1 MIKRDNV
8 RVCVPRYMQIGKG
21 SLNQLPEIIKIL
33 EPIKSFLIVTDKQMV
48 EFGYVKK
55 LQDILSKAGLKSNV
69 FDDTVPDPTDTVVLN
84 GINFLEKFKNEA
96 VIGFGGG
103 SPIDTAKAIAAMA
116 KHSKNIQDYKP
127 PSTFDKQG
135 LPIIA
140 IPTTAGTGSEV
151 THHAVIIDSKNNEKI
166 SCRGEGF
173 VPTCAI
179 VDYDLTLSKPRR
191 LTIDSAIDT
200 LTHGIEA
207 YISKKATLFSDRMA
221 LDTIRLV
228 TQNIYAVDKD
238 PKDLKAREGLM
249 LAATL
254 GGLAFSNASI
264 CLVHGM
270 SRPLGSNFKVP
281 HGLSNAMLLPTI
293 TEFSIDYAKSR
304 YADCSRAGNFALPD
318 DDDDIACE
326 KLIKGLYKMNKDFD
340 VPSMKKFGINEKN
353 FEEKLKNMAT
363 DAEVSGAPNLNPRVP
378 SVSEMIDLYGKAWRA
393 FSVSY
398 THLTLPTKV
407 SG

>member
-1 MIKRDNV
+1 
-8 RVCVPRYMQIGKG
+8 MQIGKG
-21 SLNQLPEIIKIL
+21 SLNQLPEIIRIIGS
-33 EPIKSFLIVTDKQMV
+33 IKSLLIVTDKQMV
-48 EFGYVKK
+48 KFGYVKK
-55 LQDILSKAGLKSNV
+55 LQELLSKEGFQTNV
-69 FDDTVPDPTDTVVLN
+69 FDETIPDPTDTVVLN
-84 GINFLEKFKNEA
+84 GIDILKKNKNDA

-103 SPIDTAKAIAAMA
+103 SPIDTAKAIAVLSQYSN
-116 KHSKNIQDYKP
+116 KIQDYKP
-127 PSTFDKQG
+127 PGTFDKKG

-151 THHAVIIDSKNNEKI
+151 THHSVIIDTTSNNQEKI

-173 VPTCAI
+173 VPIVSI
-179 VDYDLTLSKPRR
+179 VDYELTLSKPRR

-207 YISKKATLFSDRMA
+207 YVSKKATLFSDRMA

-228 TQNIYAVDKD
+228 TENIYKVDKD
-238 PKDLKAREGLM
+238 PKDIKAREGLM

-293 TEFSIDYAKSR
+293 TEFSIDHAKEK
-304 YADCSRAGNFALPD
+304 YADCSRAGKFALPED
-318 DDDDIACE
+318 DNETACK
-326 KLIKGLYKMNKDFD
+326 KLIKGLYKINKDFE
-340 VPSMKKFGINEKN
+340 VPSMELFGIKQKN
-353 FEEKLKNMAT
+353 FEAELENMAS
-363 DAEVSGAPNLNPRVP
+363 DAEISGAPGLNPRVP
-378 SVSEMIDLYGKAWRA
+378 TVNEMVDLYGKAWRA
-393 FSVSY
+393 F
-398 THLTLPTKV
+398 
-407 SG
+407 

>member
-1 MIKRDNV
+1 MLKRDNV
-8 RVCVPRYMQIGKG
+8 RVCVPRYLQIGKG
-21 SLNQLPEIIKIL
+21 SLNELPEIVKIL

-55 LQDILSKAGLKSNV
+55 LQEILSKAGLKSNV
-69 FDDTVPDPTDTVVLN
+69 FDDTVPDPTDTVVLS
-84 GINFLEKFKNEA
+84 GISFLEKYKNEA

-116 KHSKNIQDYKP
+116 KNSKNIQDYKP
-127 PSTFDKQG
+127 PSTFDKKG

-151 THHAVIIDSKNNEKI
+151 THHAVIVDSKNYEKI

-207 YISKKATLFSDRMA
+207 YVSKKATLFSDRMA

-228 TQNIYAVDKD
+228 TQNIYAVDKN

-293 TEFSIDYAKSR
+293 TEFSIDHAKSR
-304 YADCSRAGNFALPD
+304 YAECSRAGNFALTND
-318 DDDDIACE
+318 NDDIACE
-326 KLIKGLYKMNKDFD
+326 KLIKGLYKINSDFD
-340 VPSMKKFGINEKN
+340 VPSMKTFGINEKN
-353 FEEKLKNMAT
+353 FEEKLENMAT
-363 DAEVSGAPNLNPRVP
+363 DAEISGAPNLNPRVP
-378 SVSEMIDLYGKAWRA
+378 SVKEMIDLYGQAWRA
-393 FSVSY
+393 F
-398 THLTLPTKV
+398 
-407 SG
+407 

>member
-8 RVCVPRYMQIGKG
+8 RICVPRYMQIGKG
-21 SLNQLPEIIKIL
+21 SLNQLPEIIKTL

-48 EFGYVKK
+48 EFGYVKR
-55 LQDILSKAGLKSNV
+55 LQDILSKAGLKSNI
-69 FDDTVPDPTDTVVLN
+69 FDETVPDPTDTVVLN
-84 GINFLEKFKNEA
+84 GINFLEKFENEA

-293 TEFSIDYAKSR
+293 TEFSINYAKSR
-304 YADCSRAGNFALPD
+304 YADCSRAGNFASTD
-318 DDDDIACE
+318 DEDDIACE

-378 SVSEMIDLYGKAWRA
+378 SVNEMIDLYGKAWGA
-393 FSVSY
+393 F
-398 THLTLPTKV
+398 
-407 SG
+407 

>member
-8 RVCVPRYMQIGKG
+8 RICVPRYMQIGKG
-21 SLNQLPEIIKIL
+21 SLNQLPEIIKTL
-33 EPIKSFLIVTDKQMV
+33 DSIKSFLIVTDKQMV

-55 LQDILSKAGLKSNV
+55 LQDILSKAGLKSDV

-84 GINFLEKFKNEA
+84 GINFLEKFNNEA

-293 TEFSIDYAKSR
+293 TEFSIDHAKSR
-304 YADCSRAGNFALPD
+304 YADCSRAGNFASPND
-318 DDDDIACE
+318 DDDSACE

-340 VPSMKKFGINEKN
+340 VPSMEKFGINEKN
-353 FEEKLKNMAT
+353 FEEKLENMAT

-378 SVSEMIDLYGKAWRA
+378 SVKEMIDLYGQAWRA
-393 FSVSY
+393 F
-398 THLTLPTKV
+398 
-407 SG
+407 

>member
-1 MIKRDNV
+1 M
-8 RVCVPRYMQIGKG
+8 PRYMQIGKG
-21 SLNQLPEIIKIL
+21 SLNQLPEILGIIGS
-33 EPIKSFLIVTDKQMV
+33 IKSLLIVTDKQMV
-48 EFGYVKK
+48 KFGYVKK
-55 LQDILSKAGLKSNV
+55 LQEILSTAGLKSNV
-69 FDDTVPDPTDTVVLN
+69 FDDTIPDPTDTVVLN
-84 GINFLEKFKNEA
+84 GVDTLKKNKNDA

-103 SPIDTAKAIAAMA
+103 SPIDTAKAIAVLSQY
-116 KHSKNIQDYKP
+116 SKNIQDYKP
-127 PSTFDKQG
+127 PSTFDKRG

-151 THHAVIIDSKNNEKI
+151 THHSVIIDTKSNNFEKI

-173 VPTCAI
+173 VPI
-179 VDYDLTLSKPRR
+179 VSIIDYELTLSKPRR

-207 YISKKATLFSDRMA
+207 YVSKKATLFSDRMA

-228 TQNIYAVDKD
+228 QENIYTVDKD
-238 PKDLKAREGLM
+238 PKNMKAREGLM

-293 TEFSIDYAKSR
+293 TEFSIDHAKNR
-304 YADCSRAGNFALPD
+304 YADCSRAGNFATPED
-318 DDDDIACE
+318 NDDIACE
-326 KLIKGLYKMNKDFD
+326 KLIKGLYKINYDFD
-340 VPSMKKFGINEKN
+340 VPSMKEFGINEKN
-353 FEEKLKNMAT
+353 FEEELKNMAT

-378 SVSEMIDLYGKAWRA
+378 SVSEMVDLYGKAWRA
-393 FSVSY
+393 F
-398 THLTLPTKV
+398 
-407 SG
+407 

>member
-8 RVCVPRYMQIGKG
+8 RICVPRYMQIGKG
-21 SLNQLPEIIKIL
+21 SLNQLPEIIKTL
-33 EPIKSFLIVTDKQMV
+33 DSVKSFLIVTDKQMV

-55 LQDILSKAGLKSNV
+55 LQDILTRAGLKSNV
-69 FDDTVPDPTDTVVLN
+69 FDDTVPDPTDKVVLN
-84 GINFLEKFKNEA
+84 GINHLEKFKSEA

-116 KHSKNIQDYKP
+116 KYSKNVQDYKP

-179 VDYDLTLSKPRR
+179 VDYNLTLSKPRR

-304 YADCSRAGNFALPD
+304 YADCSKAGNFAQLND
-318 DDDDIACE
+318 DDDTACE
-326 KLIKGLYKMNKDFD
+326 KLVKGLYKMNKDFD
-340 VPSMKKFGINEKN
+340 VPSMKKFGIDEKN

-378 SVSEMIDLYGKAWRA
+378 TVNEMVDLYGKAWRA
-393 FSVSY
+393 F
-398 THLTLPTKV
+398 
-407 SG
+407 

>member
-8 RVCVPRYMQIGKG
+8 RVCVPRYLQIGKG
-21 SLNQLPEIIKIL
+21 SLSQLPEILKI
-33 EPIKSFLIVTDKQMV
+33 IGSVKSPLIVTDKQMV
-48 EFGYVKK
+48 KFGYVKK
-55 LQDILSKAGLKSNV
+55 LQEILLNAGLESNV
-69 FDDTVPDPTDTVVLN
+69 FDDTIPDPTDTVVLN
-84 GINFLEKFKNEA
+84 GIEILKKNKNDA

-103 SPIDTAKAIAAMA
+103 SPIDTAKAIAVLSQY
-116 KHSKNIQDYKP
+116 SKNIQDYKP
-127 PSTFDKQG
+127 PSTFDKKG

-151 THHAVIIDSKNNEKI
+151 THHSVIIDTKSNNFEKI

-173 VPTCAI
+173 VPIVSI
-179 VDYDLTLSKPRR
+179 VDYELTLSKPRR

-207 YISKKATLFSDRMA
+207 YVSKKATMFSDRMA

-228 TQNIYAVDKD
+228 QENIYAVDKD

-293 TEFSIDYAKSR
+293 TEFSIDHAKSR
-304 YADCSRAGNFALPD
+304 YADCSRAGNFALPNDED
-318 DDDDIACE
+318 DVACE
-326 KLIKGLYKMNKDFD
+326 KLIKGLYKINNDFD
-340 VPSMKKFGINEKN
+340 VPSMKKFGIDEKN
-353 FEEKLKNMAT
+353 FEEELENMAT

-378 SVSEMIDLYGKAWRA
+378 TVNEMVDLYGKAWRA
-393 FSVSY
+393 F
-398 THLTLPTKV
+398 
-407 SG
+407 

>member
-8 RVCVPRYMQIGKG
+8 RICVPRYMQIGKG
-21 SLNQLPEIIKIL
+21 SLNQLPEIIKTL

-48 EFGYVKK
+48 EFGYVKR
-55 LQDILSKAGLKSNV
+55 LQDILSKAGLKSNI
-69 FDDTVPDPTDTVVLN
+69 FDETVPDPTDTVVLN
-84 GINFLEKFKNEA
+84 GINFLEKFENEA

-304 YADCSRAGNFALPD
+304 YADCSRAGNFASPD
-318 DDDDIACE
+318 DNDDIACE
-326 KLIKGLYKMNKDFD
+326 KLIKGLYKMNKDFE

-378 SVSEMIDLYGKAWRA
+378 SVNEMIDLYGKAWGA
-393 FSVSY
+393 F
-398 THLTLPTKV
+398 
-407 SG
+407 

>member
-21 SLNQLPEIIKIL
+21 SLSQLPEILNIIGSV
-33 EPIKSFLIVTDKQMV
+33 KSPLIVTDKQMV
-48 EFGYVKK
+48 KFGYVKK
-55 LQDILSKAGLKSNV
+55 LQEILLKAGIKSSV
-69 FDDTVPDPTDTVVLN
+69 FDDTIPDPTDSVVLN
-84 GINFLEKFKNEA
+84 GIDILKKNKNDA

-103 SPIDTAKAIAAMA
+103 SPIDTAKAIAVLSQF
-116 KHSKNIQDYKP
+116 SKNIQDYKP
-127 PSTFDKQG
+127 PSTFDKKG

-151 THHAVIIDSKNNEKI
+151 THHAVIIDTKSNNFEKI

-173 VPTCAI
+173 VPIVSI
-179 VDYDLTLSKPRR
+179 VDYELTLSKPRR

-207 YISKKATLFSDRMA
+207 YVSKKATMFSDRMA

-228 TQNIYAVDKD
+228 KENIYSVDKN

-293 TEFSIDYAKSR
+293 TEFSVDHAKSR

-318 DDDDIACE
+318 DDDNTACE
-326 KLIKGLYKMNKDFD
+326 KLIKGLYKLNNDFD
-340 VPSMKKFGINEKN
+340 VPSMKTFGIDEKN
-353 FEEKLKNMAT
+353 FEDQLENMAT
-363 DAEVSGAPNLNPRVP
+363 DAEISGAPGLNPRVP
-378 SVSEMIDLYGKAWRA
+378 SIKEMINLYGEAWRA
-393 FSVSY
+393 F
-398 THLTLPTKV
+398 
-407 SG
+407 

>member
-1 MIKRDNV
+1 
-8 RVCVPRYMQIGKG
+8 MQIGKG
-21 SLNQLPEIIKIL
+21 SLSQLPEILNIIGSV
-33 EPIKSFLIVTDKQMV
+33 KSPLIVTDKQMV
-48 EFGYVKK
+48 KFGYVKK
-55 LQDILSKAGLKSNV
+55 LQEILLKAGFKSSV
-69 FDDTVPDPTDTVVLN
+69 FDDTIPDPTDTVVLN
-84 GINFLEKFKNEA
+84 GIDILKKNKNDA

-103 SPIDTAKAIAAMA
+103 SPIDTAKAIAVLSQY
-116 KHSKNIQDYKP
+116 SKNIQDYKP
-127 PSTFDKQG
+127 PSTFDKKG

-151 THHAVIIDSKNNEKI
+151 THHSVIIDTKSNNFEKI

-173 VPTCAI
+173 VPIVSI
-179 VDYDLTLSKPRR
+179 VDYELTLSKPRR

-207 YISKKATLFSDRMA
+207 YVSKKATMFSDRMA

-228 TQNIYAVDKD
+228 QENIYAVDKD

-293 TEFSIDYAKSR
+293 TEFSIDHAKSR

-318 DDDDIACE
+318 DEDDIACE
-326 KLIKGLYKMNKDFD
+326 KLIKGLYKINNDFD
-340 VPSMKKFGINEKN
+340 VPSMKTFGIDEKN
-353 FEEKLKNMAT
+353 FEEELENMAT

-378 SVSEMIDLYGKAWRA
+378 TVNEMVDLYGKAWRA
-393 FSVSY
+393 F
-398 THLTLPTKV
+398 
-407 SG
+407 

>member
-1 MIKRDNV
+1 M
-8 RVCVPRYMQIGKG
+8 PRYMQIGKG
-21 SLNQLPEIIKIL
+21 SLNQLPEILSIIGSV
-33 EPIKSFLIVTDKQMV
+33 KSLLIVTDKQMV
-48 EFGYVKK
+48 KFGYVKK
-55 LQDILSKAGLKSNV
+55 LQEILSKAGLKSNV
-69 FDDTVPDPTDTVVLN
+69 FDDTIPDPTDTVVLN
-84 GINFLEKFKNEA
+84 GVDILKKNKNDA

-103 SPIDTAKAIAAMA
+103 SPIDTAKAIAVLSQY
-116 KHSKNIQDYKP
+116 SKNIQDYKP
-127 PSTFDKQG
+127 PSTFDKKG

-151 THHAVIIDSKNNEKI
+151 THHSVIIDTKSNNFEKI

-173 VPTCAI
+173 VPI
-179 VDYDLTLSKPRR
+179 ISIIDYELTLSKPRR

-207 YISKKATLFSDRMA
+207 YVSKKATLFSDRMA

-228 TQNIYAVDKD
+228 QENIYAVDKD
-238 PKDLKAREGLM
+238 PKNLKAREGLM

-293 TEFSIDYAKSR
+293 TEFSIDHAKNR
-304 YADCSRAGNFALPD
+304 YADCSRAGNFAAPED
-318 DDDDIACE
+318 NDDIACE
-326 KLIKGLYKMNKDFD
+326 KLIKGLYKINNDFD
-340 VPSMKKFGINEKN
+340 VPSMKEFGINEKN
-353 FEEKLKNMAT
+353 FEEELENMAT

-378 SVSEMIDLYGKAWRA
+378 SVGEMVDLYGKAWRA
-393 FSVSY
+393 F
-398 THLTLPTKV
+398 
-407 SG
+407 

>member
-1 MIKRDNV
+1 MLARENV

-21 SLNQLPEIIKIL
+21 SITQLPEIINIL
-33 EPIKSFLIVTDKQMV
+33 GSIKSLLIVTDTQMV
-48 EFGYVKK
+48 KFGYVKK
-55 LQDILSKAGLKSNV
+55 LQEILLEAGLKSNV

-84 GINFLEKFKNEA
+84 GIKVLEKYQNDA

-103 SPIDTAKAIAAMA
+103 SPIDTAKAIAVLS
-116 KHSKNIQDYKP
+116 KYSKNIQDYKP
-127 PSTFDKQG
+127 PGTFDKRG

-151 THHAVIIDSKNNEKI
+151 THHAVIIDTKSNNFEKI

-173 VPTCAI
+173 VPMVSI
-179 VDYDLTLSKPRR
+179 IDYELTLSKPRR

-207 YISKKATLFSDRMA
+207 YVSKKATLFSDRMA

-228 TQNIYAVDKD
+228 TENIYAVDKN

-293 TEFSIDYAKSR
+293 TEFSIDHAKSR
-304 YADCSRAGNFALPD
+304 YADCSRAGKFSLPEDSD
-318 DDDDIACE
+318 DVACK
-326 KLIKGLYKMNKDFD
+326 KLIKGLYRINKDFD
-340 VPSMKKFGINEKN
+340 VPSMEKYGINKKN
-353 FEEKLKNMAT
+353 FEEELKNMAT
-363 DAEVSGAPNLNPRVP
+363 DAHVSGAPNLNPRVP
-378 SVSEMIDLYGKAWRA
+378 SVNEMVDLYGQAWRA
-393 FSVSY
+393 F
-398 THLTLPTKV
+398 
-407 SG
+407 

>member
-21 SLNQLPEIIKIL
+21 SLSQLPEILNIIGSVKF
-33 EPIKSFLIVTDKQMV
+33 PLIVTDKQMV
-48 EFGYVKK
+48 KLGYVKK
-55 LQDILSKAGLKSNV
+55 LQQILLKAGIKSSV
-69 FDDTVPDPTDTVVLN
+69 FDDTIPDPTDTVVLN
-84 GINFLEKFKNEA
+84 GIDILKKNKNDA

-103 SPIDTAKAIAAMA
+103 SPIDTAKAIAVLSQY
-116 KHSKNIQDYKP
+116 SKNIQDYKP
-127 PSTFDKQG
+127 PSTFDKKG

-151 THHAVIIDSKNNEKI
+151 THHSVIIDTKSNNFEKI

-173 VPTCAI
+173 VPIVSI
-179 VDYDLTLSKPRR
+179 VDYELTLSKPRR

-207 YISKKATLFSDRMA
+207 YVSKKATMFSDRMA

-228 TQNIYAVDKD
+228 QENIYAVDKD

-293 TEFSIDYAKSR
+293 TEFSIDHAKSR
-304 YADCSRAGNFALPD
+304 YADCSRVGNFALPD
-318 DDDDIACE
+318 DEDDIACE
-326 KLIKGLYKMNKDFD
+326 KLIKGLYKINNDFD
-340 VPSMKKFGINEKN
+340 VPSMKTFGIDEKN
-353 FEEKLKNMAT
+353 FEEELENMAT

-378 SVSEMIDLYGKAWRA
+378 TVNEMVDLYGKAWRA
-393 FSVSY
+393 F
-398 THLTLPTKV
+398 
-407 SG
+407 

>member
-1 MIKRDNV
+1 MNKRDNV

-21 SLNQLPEIIKIL
+21 SLNELPEIIKIL

-55 LQDILSKAGLKSNV
+55 LQDILNKAGLKSNV

-84 GINFLEKFKNEA
+84 GITFLEKFKNEA

-127 PSTFDKQG
+127 PSTFDKHG

-228 TQNIYAVDKD
+228 TQNIYAVDKN

-353 FEEKLKNMAT
+353 FEGKLKNMAT

-378 SVSEMIDLYGKAWRA
+378 SVNEMIDLYGKAWGA
-393 FSVSY
+393 F
-398 THLTLPTKV
+398 
-407 SG
+407 

>member
-1 MIKRDNV
+1 
-8 RVCVPRYMQIGKG
+8 MQIGKG
-21 SLNQLPEIIKIL
+21 SLNQLPEIIKTL
-33 EPIKSFLIVTDKQMV
+33 NSVKSFLIVTDKQMV

-55 LQDILSKAGLKSNV
+55 LQNILTKAGLKSNV
-69 FDDTVPDPTDTVVLN
+69 FDDTVPDPTDKVVLN
-84 GINFLEKFKNEA
+84 GINHLEKFKSEA

-116 KHSKNIQDYKP
+116 KYSKNVQDYKP

-228 TQNIYAVDKD
+228 RQNIYAVDKD

-304 YADCSRAGNFALPD
+304 YADCSKAGNFAQLND
-318 DDDDIACE
+318 DDDTACE
-326 KLIKGLYKMNKDFD
+326 KLVKGLYKMNKDFD
-340 VPSMKKFGINEKN
+340 VPSMRNFGIDEKN

-378 SVSEMIDLYGKAWRA
+378 TVNEMVDLYGKAWRA
-393 FSVSY
+393 F
-398 THLTLPTKV
+398 
-407 SG
+407 

>member
-8 RVCVPRYMQIGKG
+8 RICVPRYMQIGKG
-21 SLNQLPEIIKIL
+21 SLNQLPEIIKTL
-33 EPIKSFLIVTDKQMV
+33 DPIQSFLIVTDKQMV

-55 LQDILSKAGLKSNV
+55 LQDILNKAGLKSNV

-84 GINFLEKFKNEA
+84 GINFLEKFQNEA

-116 KHSKNIQDYKP
+116 KYSKNIQDYKP
-127 PSTFDKQG
+127 PSTFNKQG
-135 LPIIA
+135 LPVIA

-304 YADCSRAGNFALPD
+304 YADCSRAGDFALPED
-318 DDDDIACE
+318 DDETACK

-340 VPSMKKFGINEKN
+340 VPSIKKFGIDEKN

-378 SVSEMIDLYGKAWRA
+378 SVNEMIDLYGKAWGA
-393 FSVSY
+393 F
-398 THLTLPTKV
+398 
-407 SG
+407 

>member
-1 MIKRDNV
+1 
-8 RVCVPRYMQIGKG
+8 MQIGKG
-21 SLNQLPEIIKIL
+21 SLNQLPEILSIIGSV
-33 EPIKSFLIVTDKQMV
+33 KSLLIVTDKQMV
-48 EFGYVKK
+48 KFGYVKK
-55 LQDILSKAGLKSNV
+55 LQEILSKAGLKSNV
-69 FDDTVPDPTDTVVLN
+69 FDDTIPDPTDTVVLN
-84 GINFLEKFKNEA
+84 GVDILKKNKNDA

-103 SPIDTAKAIAAMA
+103 SPIDTAKAIAVLSQY
-116 KHSKNIQDYKP
+116 SKNIQDYKP
-127 PSTFDKQG
+127 PSTFDKKG

-151 THHAVIIDSKNNEKI
+151 THHSVIIDTKSNNFEKI

-173 VPTCAI
+173 VPI
-179 VDYDLTLSKPRR
+179 VSIIDYELTLSKPRR

-207 YISKKATLFSDRMA
+207 YVSKKATLFSDRMA

-228 TQNIYAVDKD
+228 QENIYAVDKD
-238 PKDLKAREGLM
+238 PKNLKAREGLM

-270 SRPLGSNFKVP
+270 SRPLGRNFKVP

-293 TEFSIDYAKSR
+293 TEFSIDHAKDR
-304 YADCSRAGNFALPD
+304 YADCSRAGNFAALED
-318 DDDDIACE
+318 NDDIACE
-326 KLIKGLYKMNKDFD
+326 KLIKGLYKINNDFD
-340 VPSMKKFGINEKN
+340 VPSMKEFGINEKN
-353 FEEKLKNMAT
+353 FEEELENMAT

-378 SVSEMIDLYGKAWRA
+378 SVNEMVDLYGKAWRA
-393 FSVSY
+393 F
-398 THLTLPTKV
+398 
-407 SG
+407 

>member
-1 MIKRDNV
+1 LIKRDNV

-21 SLNQLPEIIKIL
+21 SLNQLPEIL
-33 EPIKSFLIVTDKQMV
+33 NTLGSIKSLLIVTDKQMV
-48 EFGYVKK
+48 QFGYVKK
-55 LQDILSKAGLKSNV
+55 LQEILTKSGLKSNV
-69 FDDTVPDPTDTVVLN
+69 FDDTIPDPTDTVVLN
-84 GINFLEKFKNEA
+84 GIDTLLKNKNDA

-103 SPIDTAKAIAAMA
+103 SPIDTAKAIAVLSQY
-116 KHSKNIQDYKP
+116 SKNIQDYKP
-127 PSTFDKQG
+127 PSTFDKKG

-151 THHAVIIDSKNNEKI
+151 THHSVIIDTKSNNHEKI

-173 VPTCAI
+173 VPIVSI
-179 VDYDLTLSKPRR
+179 VDYELTLSKPRR
-191 LTIDSAIDT
+191 LTIDSALDT

-207 YISKKATLFSDRMA
+207 YVSKKATLFSDRMA

-228 TQNIYAVDKD
+228 QENIYTVDKN
-238 PKDLKAREGLM
+238 PKNLKAREGLM

-293 TEFSIDYAKSR
+293 TEYSIDHAKNR
-304 YADCSRAGNFALPD
+304 YADCSRVGNFALPED
-318 DDDDIACE
+318 DDETACK
-326 KLIKGLYKMNKDFD
+326 KLINGLYKLNKDFE
-340 VPSMKKFGINEKN
+340 VPSMKVFGINQKN
-353 FEEKLKNMAT
+353 FEEELENMAT
-363 DAEVSGAPNLNPRVP
+363 DAEISGAPNLNPRVP
-378 SVSEMIDLYGKAWRA
+378 SVNEMVDLYGKAWRA
-393 FSVSY
+393 F
-398 THLTLPTKV
+398 
-407 SG
+407 

>member
-21 SLNQLPEIIKIL
+21 SLSQLPEILNIIGSVKF
-33 EPIKSFLIVTDKQMV
+33 PLIVTDKQMLK
-48 EFGYVKK
+48 FGYVKK
-55 LQDILSKAGLKSNV
+55 LQEILLKAGIKSSV
-69 FDDTVPDPTDTVVLN
+69 FDDTIPDPTDTVVLK
-84 GINFLEKFKNEA
+84 GIDILKKNKNDA

-103 SPIDTAKAIAAMA
+103 SPIDTAKAIAVLSQY
-116 KHSKNIQDYKP
+116 SKNIQDYKP
-127 PSTFDKQG
+127 PSTFDKKG

-151 THHAVIIDSKNNEKI
+151 THHSVIIDTKSNNFEKI

-173 VPTCAI
+173 VPIVSI
-179 VDYDLTLSKPRR
+179 VDYELTLSKPRR

-207 YISKKATLFSDRMA
+207 YVSKKATMFSDRMA

-228 TQNIYAVDKD
+228 QENIYAVDKD

-293 TEFSIDYAKSR
+293 TEFSIDHAKSR
-304 YADCSRAGNFALPD
+304 YADCSRVGNFALPD
-318 DDDDIACE
+318 DEDDIACE
-326 KLIKGLYKMNKDFD
+326 KLIKGLYKINNDFD
-340 VPSMKKFGINEKN
+340 VPSMKTFGIDEKN
-353 FEEKLKNMAT
+353 FEEELENMAT

-378 SVSEMIDLYGKAWRA
+378 TVNEMVDLYGKAWRA
-393 FSVSY
+393 F
-398 THLTLPTKV
+398 
-407 SG
+407 

>member
-21 SLNQLPEIIKIL
+21 SLSQLPEILNIIGSVKF
-33 EPIKSFLIVTDKQMV
+33 PLIVTDKQMLK
-48 EFGYVKK
+48 FGYVKK
-55 LQDILSKAGLKSNV
+55 LQEILLKAGIKSSV
-69 FDDTVPDPTDTVVLN
+69 FDDTIPDPTDTVVLN
-84 GINFLEKFKNEA
+84 GIDILKKNKNDA

-103 SPIDTAKAIAAMA
+103 SPIDTAKAIAVLSQY
-116 KHSKNIQDYKP
+116 SKNIQDYKP
-127 PSTFDKQG
+127 PSTFDKKG

-151 THHAVIIDSKNNEKI
+151 THHSVIIDTKSNNFEKI

-173 VPTCAI
+173 VPIVSI
-179 VDYDLTLSKPRR
+179 VDYELTLSKPRR

-207 YISKKATLFSDRMA
+207 YVSKKATMFSDRMA

-228 TQNIYAVDKD
+228 QENIYAVDKD

-293 TEFSIDYAKSR
+293 TEFSIDHAKSR
-304 YADCSRAGNFALPD
+304 YADCSRVGNFALPD
-318 DDDDIACE
+318 DEDDIACE
-326 KLIKGLYKMNKDFD
+326 KLIKGLYKINNDFD
-340 VPSMKKFGINEKN
+340 VPSMKTFGIDEKN
-353 FEEKLKNMAT
+353 FEEELENMAT

-378 SVSEMIDLYGKAWRA
+378 TVNEMVDLYGKAWRA
-393 FSVSY
+393 F
-398 THLTLPTKV
+398 
-407 SG
+407 

>member
-1 MIKRDNV
+1 
-8 RVCVPRYMQIGKG
+8 MQIGKG
-21 SLNQLPEIIKIL
+21 SLGQLPEILKI
-33 EPIKSFLIVTDKQMV
+33 IGSVKSPLIVTDKQMV
-48 EFGYVKK
+48 KFGYVKK
-55 LQDILSKAGLKSNV
+55 LQEILLKAGLKSSV
-69 FDDTVPDPTDTVVLN
+69 FDETIPDPTDTVVLN
-84 GINFLEKFKNEA
+84 GIDILKKNKNDA

-103 SPIDTAKAIAAMA
+103 SPIDTAKAVAVLSQY
-116 KHSKNIQDYKP
+116 SKNIQDYKP
-127 PSTFDKQG
+127 PSTFDKKG

-151 THHAVIIDSKNNEKI
+151 THHSVIIDTKSNNFEKI

-173 VPTCAI
+173 VPIVSI
-179 VDYDLTLSKPRR
+179 VDYELTLSKPRR

-207 YISKKATLFSDRMA
+207 YVSKKATMFSDRIA

-228 TQNIYAVDKD
+228 QENIYAVDKD
-238 PKDLKAREGLM
+238 PKDFKAREGLM

-293 TEFSIDYAKSR
+293 TEFSIDHAKRR
-304 YADCSRAGNFALPD
+304 YADCSRVGNFALPNDED
-318 DDDDIACE
+318 DVACE
-326 KLIKGLYKMNKDFD
+326 KLIKGLYKINNDFD
-340 VPSMKKFGINEKN
+340 VPSMKTFGIDEKN
-353 FEEKLKNMAT
+353 FEEELENMAT

-378 SVSEMIDLYGKAWRA
+378 TVNEMVDLYGKAWRA
-393 FSVSY
+393 F
-398 THLTLPTKV
+398 
-407 SG
+407 

>member
-1 MIKRDNV
+1 
-8 RVCVPRYMQIGKG
+8 MQIGKG
-21 SLNQLPEIIKIL
+21 SLSQLPEILNIIGSV
-33 EPIKSFLIVTDKQMV
+33 KSPLIVTDKQMV
-48 EFGYVKK
+48 KFGYVKK
-55 LQDILSKAGLKSNV
+55 LQEILLKAGFKSSV
-69 FDDTVPDPTDTVVLN
+69 FDDTIPDPTDTVVLK
-84 GINFLEKFKNEA
+84 GIDILKKNKNDA

-103 SPIDTAKAIAAMA
+103 SPIDTAKAIAVLSQY
-116 KHSKNIQDYKP
+116 SKNIQDYKP
-127 PSTFDKQG
+127 PSTFDKKG

-151 THHAVIIDSKNNEKI
+151 THHSVIIDTKSNNFEKI

-173 VPTCAI
+173 VPIVSI
-179 VDYDLTLSKPRR
+179 VDYELTLSKPRR

-207 YISKKATLFSDRMA
+207 YVSKKATMFSDRMA

-228 TQNIYAVDKD
+228 QENIYAVDKD

-293 TEFSIDYAKSR
+293 TEFSIDHAKSR

-318 DDDDIACE
+318 DKDDIACE
-326 KLIKGLYKMNKDFD
+326 KLIKGLYKINNDFD
-340 VPSMKKFGINEKN
+340 VPSMKTFGIDEKN
-353 FEEKLKNMAT
+353 FEEELENMAT

-378 SVSEMIDLYGKAWRA
+378 TVNEMVDLYGKAWRA
-393 FSVSY
+393 F
-398 THLTLPTKV
+398 
-407 SG
+407 

>member
-8 RVCVPRYMQIGKG
+8 RICVPRYMQIGKG
-21 SLNQLPEIIKIL
+21 SLNQLPEIIKTL

-48 EFGYVKK
+48 EFGYVKR

-69 FDDTVPDPTDTVVLN
+69 FDETVPDPTDIVVLN
-84 GINFLEKFKNEA
+84 GINFLEKFENEA

-304 YADCSRAGNFALPD
+304 YADCSRAGNFASPD
-318 DDDDIACE
+318 DEDDIACE

-378 SVSEMIDLYGKAWRA
+378 SVNEMIDLYGKAWRA
-393 FSVSY
+393 F
-398 THLTLPTKV
+398 
-407 SG
+407 

>member
-1 MIKRDNV
+1 LIKRDNV

-21 SLNQLPEIIKIL
+21 SLNQLPEILNIIGSV
-33 EPIKSFLIVTDKQMV
+33 KSPLIVTDKQMV
-48 EFGYVKK
+48 KFGYVKR
-55 LQDILSKAGLKSNV
+55 LQEVLTKAGLKSNV
-69 FDDTVPDPTDTVVLN
+69 FDDTIPDPTDSVVLN
-84 GINFLEKFKNEA
+84 GIDILKKNKNDA

-103 SPIDTAKAIAAMA
+103 SPIDTAKAIAVLSQY
-116 KHSKNIQDYKP
+116 SKNIQDYKP
-127 PSTFDKQG
+127 PSTFDKKG

-151 THHAVIIDSKNNEKI
+151 THHAVIIDTKSNNFEKI

-173 VPTCAI
+173 VPI
-179 VDYDLTLSKPRR
+179 VSIIDYELTLSKPRR

-207 YISKKATLFSDRMA
+207 YVSKKATMFSDRMA

-228 TQNIYAVDKD
+228 QENIYAVDKD

-293 TEFSIDYAKSR
+293 TEFSIDHAKSK
-304 YADCSRAGNFALPD
+304 YADCSRAGNFALPND
-318 DDDDIACE
+318 DDDVACE
-326 KLIKGLYKMNKDFD
+326 KLIKGLYKINDDFD
-340 VPSMKKFGINEKN
+340 VPSMKTFGIDEKH
-353 FEEKLKNMAT
+353 FEEELENMAT

-378 SVSEMIDLYGKAWRA
+378 SVSEMVDLYGKAWRA
-393 FSVSY
+393 F
-398 THLTLPTKV
+398 
-407 SG
+407 

>member
-1 MIKRDNV
+1 
-8 RVCVPRYMQIGKG
+8 MQIGKG
-21 SLNQLPEIIKIL
+21 SLSELPEILKI
-33 EPIKSFLIVTDKQMV
+33 IGSVKSPLIVTDKQMV
-48 EFGYVKK
+48 KFGYVKK
-55 LQDILSKAGLKSNV
+55 LQEILLKAGLKSSV
-69 FDDTVPDPTDTVVLN
+69 FDDTIPDPTDTVVLN
-84 GINFLEKFKNEA
+84 GIDILKKNKNDA

-103 SPIDTAKAIAAMA
+103 SPIDTAKAIAVLSQY
-116 KHSKNIQDYKP
+116 SKNIQDYKP
-127 PSTFDKQG
+127 PSTFDKKG

-151 THHAVIIDSKNNEKI
+151 THHSVIIDTKSNNFEKI

-173 VPTCAI
+173 VPIVSI
-179 VDYDLTLSKPRR
+179 VDYELTLSKPRR

-207 YISKKATLFSDRMA
+207 YVSKKATMFSDRMA

-228 TQNIYAVDKD
+228 QENIYAVDKD

-293 TEFSIDYAKSR
+293 TEFSIDHAKSR
-304 YADCSRAGNFALPD
+304 YADCSRAGNFASPTD
-318 DDDDIACE
+318 EDNVACE
-326 KLIKGLYKMNKDFD
+326 KLIKGLYKLNNDFD
-340 VPSMKKFGINEKN
+340 VPSMRTFGIDEKN
-353 FEEKLKNMAT
+353 FEGELENMAT

-378 SVSEMIDLYGKAWRA
+378 TVNEMVDLYGKAWRA
-393 FSVSY
+393 F
-398 THLTLPTKV
+398 
-407 SG
+407 

>member
-8 RVCVPRYMQIGKG
+8 RICVPRYMQIGKG
-21 SLNQLPEIIKIL
+21 SLNQLPEIIKTL
-33 EPIKSFLIVTDKQMV
+33 DSVKSFLIVTDKQMV

-55 LQDILSKAGLKSNV
+55 LQDILSKARLKSNV

-84 GINFLEKFKNEA
+84 GINHLEKFKSEA

-116 KHSKNIQDYKP
+116 KYSKNIQDYKP
-127 PSTFDKQG
+127 PSTFDKQS

-179 VDYDLTLSKPRR
+179 VDYNLTLSKPRR

-293 TEFSIDYAKSR
+293 TEFSIDHAKSR
-304 YADCSRAGNFALPD
+304 YADCSRAGNFAELND
-318 DDDDIACE
+318 DDNTACE
-326 KLIKGLYKMNKDFD
+326 KLVKGLYKMNKDFD
-340 VPSMKKFGINEKN
+340 VPSMRKFGIDERN

-378 SVSEMIDLYGKAWRA
+378 TVNEMVDLYGKAWRA
-393 FSVSY
+393 F
-398 THLTLPTKV
+398 
-407 SG
+407 

>member
-1 MIKRDNV
+1 MSKRDNV

-21 SLNQLPEIIKIL
+21 SLSQLPEILNIIGSV
-33 EPIKSFLIVTDKQMV
+33 KSPLIVTDKQMV
-48 EFGYVKK
+48 KFGYVKK
-55 LQDILSKAGLKSNV
+55 LQEILLKAGLKSSV
-69 FDDTVPDPTDTVVLN
+69 FDDTIPDPTDTVVLN
-84 GINFLEKFKNEA
+84 GIDILKKNKNDA

-103 SPIDTAKAIAAMA
+103 SPIDTAKAIAVLSQY
-116 KHSKNIQDYKP
+116 SKNIQDYKP
-127 PSTFDKQG
+127 PSTFDKKG

-151 THHAVIIDSKNNEKI
+151 THHSVIIDTKSNNFEKI

-173 VPTCAI
+173 VPIVSI
-179 VDYDLTLSKPRR
+179 VDYELTLSKPRR

-207 YISKKATLFSDRMA
+207 YVSKKATMFSDRMA

-228 TQNIYAVDKD
+228 QENIYAVDKD
-238 PKDLKAREGLM
+238 PKDFKAREGLM

-293 TEFSIDYAKSR
+293 TEFSIDHAKSR
-304 YADCSRAGNFALPD
+304 YADCSRAGNFASPTD
-318 DDDDIACE
+318 EDNVACE
-326 KLIKGLYKMNKDFD
+326 KLIKGLYKLNNDFD
-340 VPSMKKFGINEKN
+340 VPSMRTFGIDEKN
-353 FEEKLKNMAT
+353 FEGELENMAT

-378 SVSEMIDLYGKAWRA
+378 TVNEMVDLYGKAWRA
-393 FSVSY
+393 F
-398 THLTLPTKV
+398 
-407 SG
+407 

>member
-1 MIKRDNV
+1 
-8 RVCVPRYMQIGKG
+8 MQIGKG
-21 SLNQLPEIIKIL
+21 SLSQLPEILNIIGSV
-33 EPIKSFLIVTDKQMV
+33 KSPLIVTDKQMV
-48 EFGYVKK
+48 KFGYVKK
-55 LQDILSKAGLKSNV
+55 LQEILLKAGFKSSV
-69 FDDTVPDPTDTVVLN
+69 FDDTIPDPTDTVVLN
-84 GINFLEKFKNEA
+84 GIDILKKNKNDA

-103 SPIDTAKAIAAMA
+103 SPIDTAKAIAVLSQY
-116 KHSKNIQDYKP
+116 SKNIQDYKP
-127 PSTFDKQG
+127 PSTFDKKG

-151 THHAVIIDSKNNEKI
+151 THHSVIIDTKSNNFEKI

-173 VPTCAI
+173 VPIVSI
-179 VDYDLTLSKPRR
+179 VDYELTLSKPRR

-207 YISKKATLFSDRMA
+207 YVSKKATMFSDRMA

-228 TQNIYAVDKD
+228 QENIYAVDKD

-293 TEFSIDYAKSR
+293 TEFSIDHAKSR

-318 DDDDIACE
+318 DKDDIACE
-326 KLIKGLYKMNKDFD
+326 KLIKGLYKINNDFD
-340 VPSMKKFGINEKN
+340 VPSMKTFGIDEKN
-353 FEEKLKNMAT
+353 FEEELENMAT

-378 SVSEMIDLYGKAWRA
+378 TVNEMVDLYGKAWRA
-393 FSVSY
+393 F
-398 THLTLPTKV
+398 
-407 SG
+407 